1 MPLDQHVEGSH
12 GEGQTRLKI
21 PPAPMHHL
29 LQMADECQHRE
40 HRLHEHTI
48 LPRAPLTQFEVGRIA
63 LRRMEG
69 GITQN
74 NHASVKLL
82 NEPLKRVIGD
92 IGRVTGPPHNQPP
105 LIEQQ
110 TEFPPDD
117 PAMIGEAFPADL
129 LRAAT
134 FTDGMD
140 QLDPVGVDHP
150 EHGRGGQERP
160 RPVLMGLQKT
170 KEPGALGKAGKQ
182 RPIVAGQP
190 AIECPVA
197 PAFEGMEQPQG
208 DDLTG
213 PEVSLGVFGDGV
225 QLLVDLV
232 EQCRD
237 KLGGDHGLLRAWQ
250 GVMLSTS
257 MEEVHDQ
264 YNKASKYYY
273 IYWFVRD

>member
-1 MPLDQHVEGSH
+1 MV
-12 GEGQTRLKI
+12 R
-21 PPAPMHHL
+21 
-29 LQMADECQHRE
+29 
-40 HRLHEHTI
+40 
-48 LPRAPLTQFEVGRIA
+48 
-63 LRRMEG
+63 
-69 GITQN
+69 
-74 NHASVKLL
+74 HAF
-82 NEPLKRVIGD
+82 
-92 IGRVTGPPHNQPP
+92 T
-105 LIEQQ
+105 
-110 TEFPPDD
+110 
-117 PAMIGEAFPADL
+117 ADL
-129 LRAAT
+129 LGAAT

-140 QLDPVGVDHP
+140 QLDAVGVDHP

-273 IYWFVRD
+273 IYWFVRDYTYCILLFYLCWPHVISWCINRFQRTSQVGMPW